1 MTLLKGPHRTHNGNG
16 HVENGVAKEASDSTR
31 ERNTREGN
39 TNRGSVRSLPPFHKL
54 PTTTAPFSYL
64 GLLSQERERALGEA
78 RGEAVGRIDSEIL
91 DVLNN
96 QTLSGMAKIL
106 LTGEERTQVKI
117 DKALCQLSEL
127 IEELAVTQG
136 TLHWLSKRGKEP
148 YSPAYPT
155 NLGATDL
162 IGLRERLVDDLPA

>member
-1 MTLLKGPHRTHNGNG
+1 VLKGPHRTHNGNG
-16 HVENGVAKEASDSTR
+16 HVENGVVKKPSDSTR
-31 ERNTREGN
+31 EGNTREGN
-39 TNRGSVRSLPPFHKL
+39 TTRGSVRSLPPFHKL
-54 PTTTAPFSYL
+54 PTKTAPFSYL
-64 GLLSQERERALGEA
+64 GLLSQERERALGEV

-91 DVLNN
+91 DVLNSH
-96 QTLSGMAKIL
+96 TLSRMAKRL

-117 DKALCQLSEL
+117 EKVLCSLSEL

-148 YSPAYPT
+148 YSPAYPP

-162 IGLRERLVDDLPA
+162 IGLRERLIDDLPE

>member
-1 MTLLKGPHRTHNGNG
+1 MTVLKGPHRTHNGNG
-16 HVENGVAKEASDSTR
+16 HVENGVVKKPSDSTR
-31 ERNTREGN
+31 EGN
-39 TNRGSVRSLPPFHKL
+39 TTRGSVRSLPPFHKL
-54 PTTTAPFSYL
+54 PTKTAPFSYL
-64 GLLSQERERALGEA
+64 GLLSQERERALGEVN
-78 RGEAVGRIDSEIL
+78 GEAVGRIDSEIL

-148 YSPAYPT
+148 YGPAYPT

-162 IGLRERLVDDLPA
+162 IGLRERLVDDLPE